1 MQDPN
6 LAEGEVSQWV
16 LIGLMAQQPFEA
28 DFFPSILEGLVG
40 RLGLAP
46 PRTVNPPT
54 SIKEGVMRHWA
65 TTLREAAQGAEGM
78 DWDPESTASG
88 MTPHGLH
95 LNYDVDFWLRRVGDI
110 TPTLTSPLLP
120 SLVGDLH

>member
-1 MQDPN
+1 MQDSE

-46 PRTVNPPT
+46 PGTVNLPA
-54 SIKEGVMRHWA
+54 SIKEGVMRCWA
-65 TTLREAAQGAEGM
+65 TALRGATQGAEGT
-78 DWDPESTASG
+78 DWDHESTASG
-88 MTPHGLH
+88 VTPHGLH
-95 LNYDVDFWLRRVGDI
+95 LNYDVDFWLQRVGDI
-110 TPTLTSPLLP
+110 APTLTSPLLP
-120 SLVGDLH
+120 NLVCNLL